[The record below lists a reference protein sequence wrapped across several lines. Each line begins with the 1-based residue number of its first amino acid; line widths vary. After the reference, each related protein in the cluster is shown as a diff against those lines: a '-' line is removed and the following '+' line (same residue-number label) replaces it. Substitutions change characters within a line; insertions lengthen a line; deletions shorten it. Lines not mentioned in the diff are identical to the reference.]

1 MLIDGK
7 LSLQFSVERIKLVIN
22 NNSISIN
29 AQDEYYVLTRSLS
42 RKDEIANKIRTLI
55 YEVEKS
61 SYNTEEKRKARSLL
75 KRMEYIITSISDSG
89 VNSRLS
95 KFKSWLIHNK
105 WPFTVTSPFIMEIID
120 LIEYMMK
127 YSQ

>member
-1 MLIDGK
+1 M
-7 LSLQFSVERIKLVIN
+7 SLEFSAEKIKLVIN
-22 NNSISIN
+22 NNTIGIN

-42 RKDEIANKIRTLI
+42 EKDKITNKIRTLR

-61 SYNTEEKRKARSLL
+61 SYNTEEKRKTRSLL
-75 KRMEYIITSISDSG
+75 KTMEYIITSTSNSG
-89 VNSRLS
+89 ANSKLS
-95 KFKSWLIHNK
+95 KLKSWVTYNK
-105 WPFTVTSPFIMEIID
+105 WLFTVTSPFIMEIIE